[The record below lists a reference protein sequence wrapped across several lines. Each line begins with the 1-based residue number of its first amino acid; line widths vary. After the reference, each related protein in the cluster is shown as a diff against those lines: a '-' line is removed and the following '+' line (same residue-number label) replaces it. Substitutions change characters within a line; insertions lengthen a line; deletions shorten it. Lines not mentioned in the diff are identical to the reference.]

1 MFALITALRNMQDPQ
16 NYQYYDPSPQAAPVS
31 PWKQPKIWI
40 RLGLGLVVVV
50 GLIFLSV
57 AVVNI
62 LKNRKL
68 ANQENSVMGQADSIE
83 SQLASKCKADD
94 TNCLDQ
100 ARADAA
106 RSLGVSQVCGELKEA
121 ALANCVTLIAQDHK
135 DAEVCKELSGA
146 DKSDC
151 QDSVYLRL
159 ANDELKLATC
169 DQIEA
174 ATTKSACRSQVSAKL
189 VLQGRCED
197 AGADVSECQ
206 AADALSVAIQ
216 AGTAQACL
224 ALPTELQRYD
234 CDRAINSIDE
244 DHDQLV
250 LIDEVRL
257 SLSDANFDSDAD
269 GLSDGDEVHQYK
281 TDPAKADTDGDG
293 YADGLEVNGGYDP
306 LK

>member
-1 MFALITALRNMQDPQ
+1 MQDPQ

-31 PWKQPKIWI
+31 PWKQPRTWI
-40 RLGLGLVVVV
+40 RLGLGLLVVVV
-50 GLIFLSV
+50 LIFVSV

-68 ANQENSVMGQADSIE
+68 ANQENSVMGQADSLE

-94 TNCLDQ
+94 AACLEQ

-106 RSLGVSQVCGELKEA
+106 RSLGVSQACAELKAA
-121 ALANCVTLIAQDHK
+121 ALANCVTLIAQDRK

-151 QDSVYLRL
+151 QYSVYLRV
-159 ANDELKLATC
+159 ANDELKLTTC
-169 DQIEA
+169 DQI
-174 ATTKSACRSQVSAKL
+174 ATVTAKSACRSQVSAKL
-189 VLQGRCED
+189 VSQGRCAE
-197 AGADVSECQ
+197 AGVDVSECQ
-206 AADALSVAIQ
+206 AADALSAAIQ
-216 AGTAQACL
+216 TGTAAACL
-224 ALPTELQRYD
+224 ASSTEIQRYD

-250 LIDEVRL
+250 LVDEVSL
-257 SLSDANFDSDAD
+257 GLSDANADTDAD